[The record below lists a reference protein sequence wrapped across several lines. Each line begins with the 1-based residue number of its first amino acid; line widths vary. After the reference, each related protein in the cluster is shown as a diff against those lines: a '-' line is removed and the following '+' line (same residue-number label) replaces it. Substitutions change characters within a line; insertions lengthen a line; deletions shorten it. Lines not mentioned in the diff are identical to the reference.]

1 MREEYD
7 DIRRLRDRAEA
18 MLLGMGGE
26 PLLADVRA
34 VAAAYVDRR
43 LPWDGQGAE
52 PHERVILYGALL
64 CRFAE
69 LLRNRATAARLPPPA

>member
-1 MREEYD
+1 VREEYD
-7 DIRRLRDRAEA
+7 DIRRL
-18 MLLGMGGE
+18 
-26 PLLADVRA
+26 
-34 VAAAYVDRR
+34 
-43 LPWDGQGAE
+43 WDGQGAE